1 MVQRG
6 GSDRIP
12 RGANMK
18 DFDVSIVIPVFN
30 KWNFTKACLDDLSHL
45 PDNHEIVVVDNASTD
60 ETSEEIKK
68 YPRVNY
74 KRCSVNYGF
83 AKACNWGFFNASGKH
98 IVFLNNDIRVK
109 SNHSDWTSNLIN
121 ECKDCLVGPTMG
133 QLDKDLNFVREANA
147 ELNGNSYLSGWC
159 IAASRE
165 TWMKLHM
172 DREPDGYHMNP
183 TPQIFSE
190 EFGLAYFEDTDLGFR
205 ARRMGIPMKVI
216 SVPVVHFGK
225 MTSKQL
231 NVHQLYQSARKIFIN
246 KWKK

>member
-1 MVQRG
+1 
-6 GSDRIP
+6 
-12 RGANMK
+12 MK
-18 DFDVSIVIPVFN
+18 NFDVSIVIPVFN
-30 KWNFTKACLDDLSHL
+30 KWNFTKACLDDLMHL

-60 ETSEEIKK
+60 ETQEEIKK

-74 KRCSVNYGF
+74 KRSMTNLGFAKGCNYGF
-83 AKACNWGFFNASGKH
+83 ACTSGKNV
-98 IVFLNNDIRVK
+98 IFLNNDIRVK
-109 SNHSDWTSNLIN
+109 SNHTDWTSNLIN

-133 QLDKDLNFVREANA
+133 LLDKDLNFIKEANQ
-147 ELNGNSYLSGWC
+147 ELSGNSYLGGWC

-165 TWMKLHM
+165 TWMKFHI
-172 DREPDGYHMNP
+172 DRELDGYHMSP
-183 TPQIFSE
+183 LPQVFSE

-205 ARRMGIPMKVI
+205 ARKMGIPMKVV

-231 NVHQLYQSARKIFIN
+231 NVHQLYQGARKIFVN